1 MYHKTL
7 QKFILYVLQPCDVRF
22 SVTSQDIQE
31 SCQKTLQSF
40 NLCMFY
46 EPVIYSEDLRD
57 ENLHY
62 LEDDIVFKVVVIC
75 MATSHILKKRGK
87 CFSHSVCSLI
97 TVVLWNFIGKI
108 RLSARHVQCLM
119 LLDE

>member
-1 MYHKTL
+1 MNL
-7 QKFILYVLQPCDVRF
+7 NLLF

-40 NLCMFY
+40 DLCMFY

-57 ENLHY
+57 ETLQY

-75 MATSHILKKRGK
+75 MATAYILKKRG
-87 CFSHSVCSLI
+87 
-97 TVVLWNFIGKI
+97 N
-108 RLSARHVQCLM
+108 
-119 LLDE
+119 LLL